1 VSKVLA
7 ARAAGA
13 PRTLVA
19 LLTLALFINYVDRGN
34 LATSAPM
41 IKDQLHL
48 DEEQIGYLISAFYW
62 TYVVAMIPVGWA
74 TERFG
79 AHRVLAIGA
88 TLWSVATLFTGFA
101 GGITMLLGMRLLLGL
116 AESAIF
122 PASSALLATYV
133 PREGLGKAN
142 GTISFG
148 YLVGPAIGTFIGGM
162 LMARYGWRA
171 VFIGFGAASFLWLI
185 PWLRFSART
194 APVEASAPTE
204 VPAVSPT
211 YRQILRQPGLWGAS
225 LGHFA
230 GNFTWYFILSFMPL
244 YLVDVRHLSTESM
257 AGVLGAAYFINA
269 VCAVI
274 AGWYADRWIRRG
286 GSPTLIYKLLM
297 NVCAVVSV
305 AAMLGMVLLPAAYSI
320 PCLVVYEIF
329 LGFSSPGTFGIGQI
343 MAGPTATG
351 RWIGVQNFCGNL
363 AGIIAPALTGWLVHT
378 TGNYNIAFTIAG
390 LVSLIGLFG
399 YLVVLP
405 KVEPIDWSKA

>member
-1 VSKVLA
+1 VSNVVT
-7 ARAAGA
+7 ARPSGA
-13 PRTLVA
+13 PRMLVG

-41 IKDQLHL
+41 IKEQLHFN
-48 DEEQIGYLISAFYW
+48 EEQIGYLISAFYW
-62 TYVVAMIPVGWA
+62 TYVIAMIPVGWA

-79 AHRVLAIGA
+79 AHRVLAVGA
-88 TLWSVATLFTGFA
+88 TLWSVATLLTGFA
-101 GGITMLLGMRLLLGL
+101 GGVVMLLGMRLLLGL

-133 PREGLGKAN
+133 PRESLGKAN

-171 VFIGFGAASFLWLI
+171 VFIGFGAGSFLWLL
-185 PWLRFSART
+185 PWLRFSARLANAPKQDFT
-194 APVEASAPTE
+194 AAQL
-204 VPAVSPT
+204 VSPT
-211 YRQILRQPGLWGAS
+211 YRQILRHRGLWGAS

-230 GNFTWYFILSFMPL
+230 ANFTWYFILSFMPL

-257 AGVLGAAYFINA
+257 ATVLGAAYFINA
-269 VCAVI
+269 VCALI

-297 NVCAVVSV
+297 NVCQVVSV
-305 AAMLGMVLLPAAYSI
+305 ASMLGMVLLPPAYSI
-320 PCLVVYEIF
+320 PCLVVYEMF

-343 MAGPTATG
+343 LAGPSATG

-363 AGIIAPALTGWLVHT
+363 AGVIAPALTGWLVHAY
-378 TGNYNIAFTIAG
+378 GNYNMAFTIAG
-390 LVSLIGLFG
+390 LVSLLGLVG

>member
-1 VSKVLA
+1 M
-7 ARAAGA
+7 
-13 PRTLVA
+13 LVA

-41 IKDQLHL
+41 IKGQLHL

-79 AHRVLAIGA
+79 AHRVLAVGA
-88 TLWSVATLFTGFA
+88 ALWSVATLLTGFA
-101 GGITMLLGMRLLLGL
+101 GGIAVLLGMRLLLGL

-133 PREGLGKAN
+133 PRASLGKAN

-162 LMARYGWRA
+162 LMAQYGWRA

-194 APVEASAPTE
+194 ASMAPAKPTE
-204 VPAVSPT
+204 VSAVSPS
-211 YRQILRQPGLWGAS
+211 YRQILRQRGLWGAS

-274 AGWYADRWIRRG
+274 AGWYADRWIRHG

-343 MAGPTATG
+343 LAGPAATG

-363 AGIIAPALTGWLVHT
+363 AGIIAPALTPSGSGIRCWPRQMRTPVART
-378 TGNYNIAFTIAG
+378 T
-390 LVSLIGLFG
+390 
-399 YLVVLP
+399 
-405 KVEPIDWSKA
+405 

>member
-1 VSKVLA
+1 
-7 ARAAGA
+7 
-13 PRTLVA
+13 
-19 LLTLALFINYVDRGN
+19 
-34 LATSAPM
+34 
-41 IKDQLHL
+41 
-48 DEEQIGYLISAFYW
+48 
-62 TYVVAMIPVGWA
+62 
-74 TERFG
+74 
-79 AHRVLAIGA
+79 
-88 TLWSVATLFTGFA
+88 
-101 GGITMLLGMRLLLGL
+101 
-116 AESAIF
+116 
-122 PASSALLATYV
+122 LATYV

-185 PWLRFSART
+185 PWLRFSSRVLAEEKQPSMRYFN
-194 APVEASAPTE
+194 PSNGSSIE
-204 VPAVSPT
+204 VRNGFSWPAALFGVFWLGSKQLWMPMAVALIMISISSWYLAFPLWILIGFIGNSLHRQHVVANGYLT
-211 YRQILRQPGLWGAS
+211 KPQMQQRSTGELNLEFDQNIPDLAADPSGPGYRQILRQRGLWGAS